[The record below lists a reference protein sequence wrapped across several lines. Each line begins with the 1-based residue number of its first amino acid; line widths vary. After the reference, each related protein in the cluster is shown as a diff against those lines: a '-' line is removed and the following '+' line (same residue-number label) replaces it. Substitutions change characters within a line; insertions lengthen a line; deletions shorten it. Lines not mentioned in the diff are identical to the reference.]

1 MIEIYLKSIKNIF
14 INKSRAIL
22 TFFSIAVGVCAV
34 VVTINIADMGH
45 MALNEEINSLGI
57 NGISLSSTDSDAP
70 LSITELNEIRN
81 LSYVRSAVPLMI
93 ETTDIYMNNDKK
105 TVCLW
110 GIDNEADKTISLKLL
125 NGRFFN
131 SGDIASESRVCI
143 IDEKLAADSYSRVG
157 KTIVIKSGIKNEKYK
172 IIGIIKTGSG
182 ILQNVMGSYIPNF
195 IYVPYSTVQN
205 DFSENNF
212 SQIIVDI
219 NDEYDSEKTA
229 DNIIRYISGNIKT
242 KADYRIN
249 DLSKQKND
257 LDNVIII
264 FTIVLSAVGSIS
276 LIVAGI
282 NTMNIMLVIVKEKT
296 REIGIKKALGARR
309 KDIISEF
316 IIITATI
323 SLIGCL
329 SGIISGIIISYIIA
343 WLFGLTLDLNIG
355 IITLI
360 IGFTVISGTAFGI
373 YPAIK
378 ASELN
383 PVDALRYF

>member
-229 DNIIRYISGNIKT
+229 DNIVKKLDGVEIFRYWNALPKSYNEYKF
-242 KADYRIN
+242 YSR
-249 DLSKQKND
+249 
-257 LDNVIII
+257 
-264 FTIVLSAVGSIS
+264 
-276 LIVAGI
+276 
-282 NTMNIMLVIVKEKT
+282 LVPIPIT
-296 REIGIKKALGARR
+296 H
-309 KDIISEF
+309 DISEK
-316 IIITATI
+316 
-323 SLIGCL
+323 L
-329 SGIISGIIISYIIA
+329 S
-343 WLFGLTLDLNIG
+343 
-355 IITLI
+355 
-360 IGFTVISGTAFGI
+360 
-373 YPAIK
+373 
-378 ASELN
+378 
-383 PVDALRYF
+383 

>member
-1 MIEIYLKSIKNIF
+1 MLEIYIKSIKNIF
-14 INKSRAIL
+14 VNKSRALL

-34 VVTINIADMGH
+34 IVTINIADMGH
-45 MALNEEINSLGI
+45 QALNNEINSLGI
-57 NGISLSSTDSDAP
+57 NGISLSVN
-70 LSITELNEIRN
+70 ELNEIKT

-93 ETTDIYMNNDKK
+93 ETTEMYMNNDKK
-105 TVCLW
+105 TICLW

-143 IDEKLAADSYSRVG
+143 IDEKLAEDSYSRVG
-157 KTIVIKSGIKNEKYK
+157 KTIVIRSGSKNEKYK

-205 DFSENNF
+205 DFSETNF
-212 SQIIVDI
+212 SQIIVDL
-219 NDEYDSEKTA
+219 NDQYDAEKTA
-229 DNIIRYISGNIKT
+229 DSIIRYITGNLKT
-242 KADYRIN
+242 KTDYRIN
-249 DLSKQKND
+249 DLSKQKDD
-257 LDNVIII
+257 LDNIIII
-264 FTIVLSAVGSIS
+264 FTIVLSAVGGIS

-282 NTMNIMLVIVKEKT
+282 NTMNIMLVNVKEKT

-316 IIITATI
+316 LIIAAII

-329 SGIISGIIISYIIA
+329 SGILSGMVISYIISI
-343 WLFGLTLDLNIG
+343 LFGLTLEFNIG
-355 IITLI
+355 IIALI
-360 IGFTVISGTAFGI
+360 IGFTVVSGTAFGI

-378 ASELN
+378 ASELD

>member
-1 MIEIYLKSIKNIF
+1 MLEIYIKSIKNIF
-14 INKSRAIL
+14 VNKSRALL

-34 VVTINIADMGH
+34 IVTINIADMGH
-45 MALNEEINSLGI
+45 QALNNEINSLGI
-57 NGISLSSTDSDAP
+57 NGISLSSVGSDAP
-70 LSITELNEIRN
+70 LSVNELNEIKT

-93 ETTDIYMNNDKK
+93 ETTEMYMNNDKK
-105 TVCLW
+105 TICLW

-143 IDEKLAADSYSRVG
+143 IDEKLAEDSYSRVG
-157 KTIVIKSGIKNEKYK
+157 KTIVIRSGSKNEKYK

-205 DFSENNF
+205 DFSETNF
-212 SQIIVDI
+212 SQIIVDL
-219 NDEYDSEKTA
+219 NDQYDAEKTA
-229 DNIIRYISGNIKT
+229 DSIIRYITGNLKT
-242 KADYRIN
+242 KTDYRIN
-249 DLSKQKND
+249 DLSKQKDD
-257 LDNVIII
+257 LDNIIII
-264 FTIVLSAVGSIS
+264 FTIVLSAVGGIS

-282 NTMNIMLVIVKEKT
+282 NTMNIMLVNVKEKT

-316 IIITATI
+316 LIIAAII

-329 SGIISGIIISYIIA
+329 SGILSGMVISYIISI
-343 WLFGLTLDLNIG
+343 LFGLTLEFNIG
-355 IITLI
+355 IIALI
-360 IGFTVISGTAFGI
+360 IGFTVVSGTAFGI

-378 ASELN
+378 ASELD